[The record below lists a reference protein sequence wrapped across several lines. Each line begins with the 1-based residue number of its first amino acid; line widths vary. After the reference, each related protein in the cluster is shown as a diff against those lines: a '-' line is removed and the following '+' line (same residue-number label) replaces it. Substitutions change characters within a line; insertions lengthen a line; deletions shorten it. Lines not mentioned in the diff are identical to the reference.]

1 MLLESHVS
9 HVTSI
14 STGQVHLNLF
24 FLFGLINMGIF
35 FLKKKHITCG
45 AHDQPPST
53 PPHPTPAITKTGP
66 PDIPRWR
73 ELASHSDL
81 ALRSGLPA
89 AKTLIR
95 SSPLPE
101 SETLVHSLLFWNLY
115 LVFFQKESYIF
126 EERGHGRIP
135 GRASDSASISHIS
148 GGMSRASLLDLHASP
163 LRATSH
169 QHVGFAWLLRDFY
182 YESLQQGNPRSRSGN
197 FEEGLVAQASHQDSC
212 RCCCF
217 VHFRSHFWWSRP
229 VASALHPCRKP
240 QVPPLSLL
248 YSTASFL
255 VKLERRGFVL
265 TISRVCL
272 AIQFDKGKSIISLSC
287 QVGLFQRAGNILPF

>member
-1 MLLESHVS
+1 MS

-53 PPHPTPAITKTGP
+53 PPHPTPAITKSGP
-66 PDIPRWR
+66 PDIPRCR

-101 SETLVHSLLFWNLY
+101 SETLVHSLLF
-115 LVFFQKESYIF
+115 
-126 EERGHGRIP
+126 
-135 GRASDSASISHIS
+135 
-148 GGMSRASLLDLHASP
+148 
-163 LRATSH
+163 
-169 QHVGFAWLLRDFY
+169 
-182 YESLQQGNPRSRSGN
+182 
-197 FEEGLVAQASHQDSC
+197 
-212 RCCCF
+212 
-217 VHFRSHFWWSRP
+217 
-229 VASALHPCRKP
+229 
-240 QVPPLSLL
+240 
-248 YSTASFL
+248 
-255 VKLERRGFVL
+255 
-265 TISRVCL
+265 
-272 AIQFDKGKSIISLSC
+272 
-287 QVGLFQRAGNILPF
+287 